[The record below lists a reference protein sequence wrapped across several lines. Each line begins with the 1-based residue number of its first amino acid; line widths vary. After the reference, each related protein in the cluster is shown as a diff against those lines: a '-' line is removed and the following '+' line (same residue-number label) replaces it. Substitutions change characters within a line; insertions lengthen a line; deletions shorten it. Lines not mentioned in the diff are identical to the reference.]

1 MRRAGQW
8 FASAVIGSLWLART
22 VSGAPVEEP
31 ARFFSPALPSPVGL
45 ASVGSLTGRVTGP
58 DGTGIVRAPVVV
70 HGAVRRRVITTADGR
85 FSVGGL
91 PPGRYDVDVDGWV
104 VAPRRTV
111 TVVAGRSVSTTVTA
125 QRLPP
130 VSTAGVG
137 LPLVPAALAASVPDD
152 PSAGV
157 AATSAGEDD
166 ALAWR
171 LRHARRSVLKSAR
184 AVPPSA
190 SAPERWWPGLPDTEV
205 HLLSVGSTALPDGVE
220 PTAAGSAGGLA
231 TVRLRAPL
239 DGGLDWNVA
248 LAMTQAIRSTWSGSA
263 AASLPIGRA
272 HQVGASV
279 AWMALRPS
287 EPVRM
292 PWDGGSAFASR
303 TAGRVTLS
311 DEVHLGPRAAVQLS
325 ETVLRMDGDATA
337 LRSDPTVIVAVVPA
351 DGWQLMGR
359 LSQRSYSIL
368 DLTTAARW
376 DALGLNA
383 PDASLTWSGVPAV
396 EHGQVQE
403 VRLERGFGPLRMAVG
418 RVHEQV
424 ADGWARVY
432 GVLGDDGVTPTRMV
446 ATGSR
451 ETSATQVA
459 VDASAGGRVRGGLRI
474 AVGEDRGSAR
484 GATVRAAS
492 LGASGASTW
501 QDIQA
506 LLATDVAGART
517 QVVLVYRVRLQQ
529 SLDASPAADAA
540 RVARYAVRVRQ
551 PLPFLPTTGTQ
562 WDVLMD
568 VSTLATGTA
577 SVEQSTADEWHVV
590 RAPRRVIG
598 GLALRF

>member
-58 DGTGIVRAPVVV
+58 DGTVIVRAPVVV
-70 HGAVRRRVITTADGR
+70 RGAVRRRVITTADGR
-85 FSVGGL
+85 FAVGGL

-104 VAPRRTV
+104 VTPRRTV
-111 TVVAGRSVSTTVTA
+111 TVVAGRSVSTAVTA
-125 QRLPP
+125 QRLPA
-130 VSTAGVG
+130 VSAAGVG
-137 LPLVPAALAASVPDD
+137 LPLVPAGTAASASDGP
-152 PSAGV
+152 PSDAP
-157 AATSAGEDD
+157 ATSAADDD

-171 LRHARRSVLKSAR
+171 LRHARRSVLKTAR
-184 AVPPSA
+184 SGPQSA
-190 SAPERWWPGLPDTEV
+190 SAPERWSPGLPDTEV
-205 HLLSVGSTALPDGVE
+205 HLLSVGGAALPDGLE
-220 PTAAGSAGGLA
+220 PTAAGTGGLA

-239 DGGLDWNVA
+239 DGGLDWSVA
-248 LAMTQAIRSTWSGSA
+248 LAMTQALRPTWSGSA
-263 AASLPIGRA
+263 AASLPVGRG

-287 EPVRM
+287 GPVRM
-292 PWDGGSAFASR
+292 PWEHGPETASR
-303 TAGRVTLS
+303 AAGRVTVS
-311 DEVHLGPRAAVQLS
+311 DDVHLGPRVAVQLS
-325 ETVLRMDGDATA
+325 EAVLRMDGDVTA
-337 LRSDPTVIVAVVPA
+337 LRSDPTVMLAVVPA
-351 DGWQLMGR
+351 DGWQVMGR

-383 PDASLTWSGVPAV
+383 PDASQAWTSGAPAV
-396 EHGQVQE
+396 EQGRAQE
-403 VRLERGFGPLRMAVG
+403 FRLERGFGPLRMAVG

-432 GVLGDDGVTPTRMV
+432 GVLGDDGVTPTRIV
-446 ATGSR
+446 GTGTR
-451 ETSATQVA
+451 ETSATQLT
-459 VDASAGGRVRGGLRI
+459 VDASAGGRVRGALRI
-474 AVGEDRGSAR
+474 AVGEDRASAP
-484 GATVRAAS
+484 GATARAAG
-492 LGASGASTW
+492 LWPSGVSTW
-501 QDIQA
+501 QDMQA

-529 SLDASPAADAA
+529 AADGRSEADA
-540 RVARYAVRVRQ
+540 TRVARYAVRVRQ

-577 SVEQSTADEWHVV
+577 SVDQSAADEWHVV
-590 RAPRRVIG
+590 RVPRRVLG